1 MRKIILVLLT
11 LSIGMSGCTDE
22 TPREEAEK
30 LAVADAMIDAWNRM
44 DWERAFGLFADDG
57 VLHSV
62 MNEPVVG
69 RDVITE
75 RLTALVGGLE
85 RIELEIINKG
95 IVGDVV
101 VLERV
106 DDFVYKG
113 RHSRVPVVGVMEI
126 SDGKID
132 EWREYYDKASLVAAL
147 SPATPGA
154 VEDEIRELTRRLS
167 TDWNA
172 GNMAAYLAAYDD
184 GAELSLL
191 FGNRVVAGKQAM
203 VDLFTSSWTTEAA
216 MGDFDTDRVGVRLI
230 APGIAVARGLF
241 EHRFPDE
248 TIHGA
253 FSHVWRQSG
262 NGAWKIVHE
271 HTSRGAVE

>member
-1 MRKIILVLLT
+1 MRKIIVVLVLLSSGI
-11 LSIGMSGCTDE
+11 LGCANEMSDQDV
-22 TPREEAEK
+22 EK
-30 LAVADAMIDAWNRM
+30 LAVAEEMIDAWNRM
-44 DWERAFGLFADDG
+44 DWDRAFGLFADDG

-69 RDVITE
+69 RDVISE

-85 RIELEIINKG
+85 RIELEIVNKG

-113 RHSRVPVVGVMEI
+113 KHSRIPVVGVMEI

-147 SPATPGA
+147 SPAAPGA
-154 VEDEIRELTRRLS
+154 IEDEILELTGRLS

-172 GNMAAYLAAYDD
+172 GNMAAYLDAYADH
-184 GAELSLL
+184 AELSLL
-191 FGNRVVAGKQAM
+191 FGSRIVAGKQAM
-203 VDLFTSSWTTEAA
+203 VDLFTSTWTTEEA
-216 MGDFDTDRVGVRLI
+216 MGDFDTDRVGVHVP

-248 TIHGA
+248 TIRGA
-253 FSHVWRQSG
+253 FSHVWQQSG